1 MIRKQFVGIRWG
13 KIPFVPNTILQYDG
27 KEENMALRVNQDN
40 FEEKVL
46 KSDKPVLLDFYSDTC
61 IPCKRMAGTLGDVE
75 EEYEGKIN
83 VYKVNVN
90 YDDKLAEQY
99 QVMSAPTLIFLV
111 NGQEQSRLRGAAAKE
126 EIVKL
131 FEGSL

>member
-1 MIRKQFVGIRWG
+1 
-13 KIPFVPNTILQYDG
+13 
-27 KEENMALRVNQDN
+27 MAVRVNQDN

-46 KSDKPVLLDFYSDTC
+46 RSEKPVLLDFYSDTC
-61 IPCKRMAGTLGDVE
+61 IPCKRMAGLLGDIE
-75 EEYEGKIN
+75 EEYEDKIH

-111 NGQEQSRLRGAAAKE
+111 NGEEKSRLTGAAGKE

-131 FEGSL
+131 FADNL